1 MSLRE
6 TEKRLTAIYSKARAD
21 IGREWYKYMQEIEG
35 KTSALY
41 DRLREARRQGNK
53 DLAAEL
59 TKEYQDA
66 VKSSTILNAR
76 YRAMVQDTTAQLK
89 SVTDIAYAYINGTLP
104 ETYAGAYNKLGDVT
118 AGINGYTFSL
128 VDADTVRNLA
138 MNDKTL
144 LPYKVVNGEKFE
156 RWNTKI
162 INSQLMQ
169 GILQGES
176 IPTMA
181 KRLENAT
188 EMTRKAAIRNAR
200 TMTTSA
206 ENKGR
211 NDSYKRADD
220 DGIIMVKGWICAI
233 DGRTRYEH
241 IHADGQ
247 EVGVNEAF
255 SVGGEKL
262 DYPGDPKGSP
272 QNIYNC
278 RCTMKTRIVGFRRAD
293 GSISYVKDGN
303 YSGVRAVKGKDGKTV
318 FVDKAKAEELKQEYL
333 PKPLISEGGSGIIK
347 ANNTDFDIPNY
358 DVEITD
364 KSIESISHIDVE
376 GFSEENNRRFV
387 QAQKDILNE
396 AKHHP
401 VGTEVS
407 AIYNA
412 DTMEIIGDMIVG
424 KDGAGSVR
432 IADSSEKYFAFHNH
446 PDRATFSPA
455 DVWKLLYRE
464 NMSGIVATGN
474 DGSTYLIKT
483 LENVDIIGYVRYIN
497 NALDGIDV
505 CGYSYSDIKNR
516 RVDFSKIGKEKFY
529 TEYTNAIESIWK
541 ESEKYGFRYVKKI
554 PND

>member
-278 RCTMKTRIVGFRRAD
+278 RCTMKTRIIGFRRAD
-293 GSISYVKDGN
+293 GSISYVKDGD

-318 FVDKAKAEELKQEYL
+318 FVDKEKAEELKQEYL
-333 PKPLISEGGSGIIK
+333 PKPLISEGGSGIIEEK
-347 ANNTDFDIPNY
+347 NLSKSVTIPDDCMFLLQFAKNFDDFDISEGAIRAVNNAIEKQLRVRK
-358 DVEITD
+358 DFKFDEIKVADFKAND
-364 KSIESISHIDVE
+364 KSIFITNYQSLGTMAKTQLYLNKNVFVGRSVEEINGICEANYNSGWWKSKSLEDLVNHEILHARLNYYNSYEKVDALYDELLDDKRVKGFCRLVDNDPTEFLNEVFVALNNGEYISQEHIDVYKE
-376 GFSEENNRRFV
+376 Y
-387 QAQKDILNE
+387 
-396 AKHHP
+396 AK
-401 VGTEVS
+401 V
-407 AIYNA
+407 
-412 DTMEIIGDMIVG
+412 
-424 KDGAGSVR
+424 
-432 IADSSEKYFAFHNH
+432 
-446 PDRATFSPA
+446 
-455 DVWKLLYRE
+455 
-464 NMSGIVATGN
+464 
-474 DGSTYLIKT
+474 YL
-483 LENVDIIGYVRYIN
+483 G
-497 NALDGIDV
+497 G
-505 CGYSYSDIKNR
+505 
-516 RVDFSKIGKEKFY
+516 
-529 TEYTNAIESIWK
+529 
-541 ESEKYGFRYVKKI
+541 
-554 PND
+554 

>member
-21 IGREWYKYMQEIEG
+21 IGREWYKYMHEIEG

-41 DRLREARRQGNK
+41 DRIREARRQGNK

-89 SVTDIAYAYINGTLP
+89 SVTDTAYAYINVTLP
-104 ETYAGAYNKLGDVT
+104 EAYAGAYNKLGKIT
-118 AGINGYTFSL
+118 SGINGYTFSL

-138 MNDKTL
+138 MSDKSL

-233 DGRTRYEH
+233 DDRTRYEH

-262 DYPGDPKGSP
+262 DYPRDPKGSP

-293 GSISYVKDGN
+293 GSISYVKDGD
-303 YSGVRAVKGKDGKTV
+303 YSGVRAVKGEDGKTV
-318 FVDKAKAEELKQEYL
+318 FVDKWVDKSAE
-333 PKPLISEGGSGIIK
+333 SGIMNIGSEEMYRKKSDFKIEPMPKKQLHRIEKRFK
-347 ANNTDFDIPNY
+347 ACGGVIQY
-358 DVEITD
+358 DEITD
-364 KSIESISHIDVE
+364 EYLKSK
-376 GFSEENNRRFV
+376 N
-387 QAQKDILNE
+387 AE
-396 AKHHP
+396 AI
-401 VGTEVS
+401 T
-407 AIYNA
+407 YNA
-412 DTMEIIGDMIVG
+412 STILIRRN
-424 KDGAGSVR
+424 AGRASVFEEL
-432 IADSSEKYFAFHNH
+432 IH
-446 PDRATFSPA
+446 ATQ
-455 DVWKLLYRE
+455 YRNGE
-464 NMSGIVATGN
+464 N
-474 DGSTYLIKT
+474 DGTYISRLRCEILAQEKLIKHAKAYKLT
-483 LENVDIIGYVRYIN
+483 DNEVTQTKQALEAYKKELEEY
-497 NALDGIDV
+497 
-505 CGYSYSDIKNR
+505 IKNGG
-516 RVDFSKIGKEKFY
+516 V
-529 TEYTNAIESIWK
+529 
-541 ESEKYGFRYVKKI
+541 
-554 PND
+554 